1 MPLSSSFAQRRP
13 LGELLVERGFLERS
27 DLDRALQLQRVLGGR
42 LGVNLLDLA
51 LVSEDD
57 LLSTLGRQFGSGTV
71 GAADLTDIPAAILK
85 LIPEHLVRRHC
96 AIPFAVRGNTIHLAV
111 KDPIDMARE
120 AEITDAT
127 ARLTRSFLG
136 LDLRIE
142 NALDAYY
149 RGSFEQAPRYTQIV
163 RRLESGVPRTDV
175 RRASASE
182 LLEQHWQENHDSALA
197 DTAGIPIRW
206 TDTELAPV
214 DELGSSLDDSAG
226 LVIQA
231 TDDTEEIVLSN
242 VDVYEAKSAA
252 PRSPVSLIAAKK
264 LLTDAR
270 NRHAVAQIVLDSCAR
285 AFRRRVLLTY
295 RDGRLRGWSAEG
307 RGVAPHRFDHLAMSL
322 EGAPPFLA
330 VQRGADF
337 WLGPLGRSEALKPF
351 IAALGGDPPS
361 SCLVLPVR
369 VGSRLVGFLYADN
382 FDEGV
387 VGAPIAEL
395 QSLMRL
401 MSSALESVILRK
413 KIGSELR
420 GRRPR

>member
-1 MPLSSSFAQRRP
+1 MSSSFAQRRP
-13 LGELLVERGFLERS
+13 LGELLVERGFLERT
-27 DLDRALQLQRVLGGR
+27 DLQRALQLQRVLGGR

-57 LLSTLGRQFGSGTV
+57 LLSTLGRQFDSGTV
-71 GAADLTDIPAAILK
+71 GAADLTDIPPAILK

-120 AEITDAT
+120 AEISDAT

-149 RGSFEQAPRYTQIV
+149 RGSFEQAPRYSQIV
-163 RRLESGVPRTDV
+163 RRLEIGVEQAET
-175 RRASASE
+175 RRPSASE
-182 LLEQHWQENHDSALA
+182 LLEQHWQENDDSALA
-197 DTAGIPIRW
+197 DTAGIPIQW
-206 TDTELAPV
+206 TDNEPAPI
-214 DELGSSLDDSAG
+214 DELGAALDDSDG

-231 TDDTEEIVLSN
+231 PEATEEIVLSN
-242 VDVYEAKSAA
+242 IDVYEARSAA

-264 LLTDAR
+264 LLGDAR
-270 NRHAVAQIVLDSCAR
+270 NRHVVAQIALDSCAR
-285 AFRRRVLLTY
+285 AFRRRVLLSY
-295 RDGRLRGWSAEG
+295 REGRLRGWAADG
-307 RGVAPHRFDHLAMSL
+307 RGLVPHRFDNLAVSL

-337 WLGPLGRSEALKPF
+337 WLGPLGRSSALTPF
-351 IAALGGDPPS
+351 IAALGGETPPS
-361 SCLVLPVR
+361 CLILPVR

-382 FDEGV
+382 LEDGV
-387 VGAPIAEL
+387 VGAPISEL
-395 QSLMRL
+395 QSLTRL
-401 MSSALESVILRK
+401 MGSALESVILRK
-413 KIGSELR
+413 KIGAEVR
-420 GRRPR
+420 QGRRR